1 MKEKQDMKKRNII
14 RGFLVLVMVV
24 MTGFFINLEI
34 TKADEKNT
42 ENYHL
47 IPWDDGQSGTYWM
60 DGYLYW
66 IDMKKKKISRYSDE
80 EMTKEEVLVEADK
93 GTCIGECG
101 LLYDDII
108 YYVLIDNKTHAGNL
122 YSYNLKSRESNKLG
136 AARELQRLEVLV
148 DGKIYGCGYTKTGN
162 PEVFLYDLKGKK
174 LKQICKNGYFGQ
186 IVGKYIAIQTISSS
200 GKSGM
205 TLYRKSD
212 GQKIKTITS
221 NCSYYEFIDNTFYYV
236 EPIAEFK
243 YKIKSYNIEKKK
255 TITYGS
261 IKANEF
267 GAITSKYLY
276 YSNGPMIG
284 ECKYYKYSFAKKKS
298 IRITEEAFQY

>member
-1 MKEKQDMKKRNII
+1 MKKRNII

-148 DGKIYGCGYTKTGN
+148 
-162 PEVFLYDLKGKK
+162 
-174 LKQICKNGYFGQ
+174 QH
-186 IVGKYIAIQTISSS
+186 
-200 GKSGM
+200 
-205 TLYRKSD
+205 
-212 GQKIKTITS
+212 
-221 NCSYYEFIDNTFYYV
+221 
-236 EPIAEFK
+236 
-243 YKIKSYNIEKKK
+243 
-255 TITYGS
+255 
-261 IKANEF
+261 
-267 GAITSKYLY
+267 
-276 YSNGPMIG
+276 
-284 ECKYYKYSFAKKKS
+284 
-298 IRITEEAFQY
+298 

>member
-1 MKEKQDMKKRNII
+1 MKKRNII

-42 ENYHL
+42 ENYQL

-255 TITYGS
+255 TITYGT